1 MAWAVL
7 VVYDHSMVGELMA
20 AALQDWNQIKSV
32 SCSTS
37 AEDALHRVRQ
47 HPPDIAFIDARMP
60 GMSGFELI
68 KQLKSGFP
76 RMRLVGMTSFE
87 EDETLA
93 EMLQIGVHGL
103 LLKRSTSRQEIR
115 LCLEG
120 VMAGRNYFSALVTQR
135 ITASPKLLQPPPHLS
150 SRELQILQLI
160 CQGYSTK
167 QIADHVQLKEMTVD
181 DYRKKMLSKT
191 HTKNTAELVA
201 FAHRNG
207 LV

>member
-7 VVYDHSMVGELMA
+7 VVDDHSMVGEFMA

-68 KQLKSGFP
+68 KNLKSKYT
-76 RMRLVGMTSFE
+76 RTRLVGMTSFE

-93 EMLQIGVHGL
+93 EMLQAGMHGL

-115 LCLEG
+115 LCLEE
-120 VMAGRNYFSALVTQR
+120 VMAGRNYFSAQVTQR
-135 ITASPKLLQPPPHLS
+135 ITTSPKLLQPLRTYPVESFRFYS
-150 SRELQILQLI
+150 S
-160 CQGYSTK
+160 
-167 QIADHVQLKEMTVD
+167 
-181 DYRKKMLSKT
+181 
-191 HTKNTAELVA
+191 
-201 FAHRNG
+201 FARGIRPNK
-207 LV
+207 LPTTCS

>member
-7 VVYDHSMVGELMA
+7 VVDDHSMVGELMA
-20 AALQDWNQIKSV
+20 AAFQGWPAVKSV
-32 SCSTS
+32 SCCTS
-37 AEDALHRVRQ
+37 AEDALQRVRQ
-47 HPPDIAFIDARMP
+47 HRPDIAFIDARMP

-120 VMAGRNYFSALVTQR
+120 VMAGRNYFSAQVTQR

>member
-7 VVYDHSMVGELMA
+7 VVDDHSMVGELMA

-37 AEDALHRVRQ
+37 AEDALHWVRQ

-68 KQLKSGFP
+68 KNLKSKYT
-76 RMRLVGMTSFE
+76 RTRLVGMTSFE

-93 EMLQIGVHGL
+93 EMLQAGVHGL

-115 LCLEG
+115 LCLEQ
-120 VMAGRNYFSALVTQR
+120 VMAGRSYFSAQVTQR
-135 ITASPKLLQPPPHLS
+135 ITASPKLLQAPPHLS
-150 SRELQILQLI
+150 IRELQILQLI

-191 HTKNTAELVA
+191 HTKNAAELVD